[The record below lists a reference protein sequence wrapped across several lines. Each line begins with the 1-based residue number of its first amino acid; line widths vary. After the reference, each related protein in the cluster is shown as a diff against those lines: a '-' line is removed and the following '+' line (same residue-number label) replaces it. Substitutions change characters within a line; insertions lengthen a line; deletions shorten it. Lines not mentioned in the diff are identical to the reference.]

1 MSTPSIPATSSPTL
15 PNSAKITQTAANI
28 YAEFKKKIASLDE
41 QFQTYL
47 IFIIIG
53 IIVIIY
59 FVYLSYLSVL
69 KTKNCDS
76 INTLFP
82 DVNGY
87 IVPISKNNPDYS
99 YKLFDYYISTAY
111 NACSGGG
118 YKNNYV
124 DICILKSVIKQ
135 GVRCLDFEI
144 YSINNQPVVATS
156 IQDSYYVKETFNSV
170 PFGGKDSVMETI
182 NSHAFADGTCPNPT
196 DPVII
201 HLRLKSSN
209 QEMFKN
215 LAQIFTKYDKML
227 GIDYS
232 YEKNGKNLGT
242 LPLITFIGKII
253 LIIDRSNTAFLEC
266 EELLEYVNMTSNS
279 IFMRGLSYYNIKNS
293 PDVNELTD
301 FNRTGMT
308 IVFPDKDANPPNP
321 SGMLC
326 RNYGCQM
333 TGMRYQYVDDYLMEN
348 NNFFSRQGSAFVLK
362 PENLRFIPIVIPEP
376 TPQNPDYSYD
386 TRTFGNEYY
395 TMNI

>member
-1 MSTPSIPATSSPTL
+1 MSTPTISQATTKMPEIS
-15 PNSAKITQTAANI
+15 QTASNI
-28 YAEFKKKIASLDE
+28 YAEFKKKITSLDE

-47 IFIIIG
+47 IFGIISL
-53 IIVIIY
+53 IVIIY
-59 FVYLSYLSVL
+59 FGYMSYLAVL
-69 KTKNCDS
+69 KSKNCDS

-87 IVPISKNNPDYS
+87 IVPISKNNPEYS
-99 YKLFDYYISTAY
+99 LNLFDYYISTAY

-124 DICILKSVIKQ
+124 DTCILKSIIKQ

-170 PFGGKDSVMETI
+170 PFKDVMEVI
-182 NSHAFADGTCPNPT
+182 NSYAFADGTCPNPT
-196 DPVII
+196 DPIII
-201 HLRLKSSN
+201 HLRLMSTN

-215 LAQIFTKYDKML
+215 LAKIFSNYHKML

-232 YEKNGKNLGT
+232 YEKNGKNLGA
-242 LPLITFIGKII
+242 LPLVTFIGKII
-253 LIIDRSNTAFLEC
+253 LIIDRSNTSFLEC
-266 EELLEYVNMTSNS
+266 SELLEYVNITSNS
-279 IFMRGLSYYNIKNS
+279 IFMRGLSYYNVKNS
-293 PDVNELTD
+293 PDVNELTE
-301 FNRTGMT
+301 FNKTGMT

-333 TGMRYQYVDDYLMEN
+333 TAMRYQYVDDFLMEN
-348 NNFFSRQGSAFVLK
+348 NNFFSRGGSAFVLK
-362 PENLRFIPIVIPEP
+362 PENLRHVPIVIPDP
-376 TPQNPDYSYD
+376 IPQNPDYSYS
-386 TRTFGNEYY
+386 TRTFGNKYY

>member
-1 MSTPSIPATSSPTL
+1 MSTPTIQATTQTPQ
-15 PNSAKITQTAANI
+15 ITQTATNI

-47 IFIIIG
+47 IFGIITL
-53 IIVIIY
+53 IVIIY
-59 FVYLSYLSVL
+59 FGYMSYLSVL
-69 KTKNCDS
+69 KSKNCDS

-87 IVPISKNNPDYS
+87 IAPISKNNTEYS
-99 YKLFDYYISTAY
+99 FKLFDYYISSAY

-124 DICILKSVIKQ
+124 DTCILKSIIKQ

-144 YSINNQPVVATS
+144 YSIDNQPVVATS

-170 PFGGKDSVMETI
+170 PFKDVMEVI
-182 NSHAFADGTCPNPT
+182 NSYAFAEGTSPNPT
-196 DPVII
+196 DPLII
-201 HLRLKSSN
+201 HLRLKSTN

-215 LAQIFTKYDKML
+215 LAKIFTNYHKML
-227 GIDYS
+227 GVDYS
-232 YEKNGKNLGT
+232 YEKNGKNLGD
-242 LPLITFIGKII
+242 LPLVTFIGKII
-253 LIIDRSNTAFLEC
+253 LIIDRSNTSFLEC
-266 EELLEYVNMTSNS
+266 DELLEYVNMTSNS

-293 PDVNELTD
+293 PDVNELTE
-301 FNRTGMT
+301 FNKTGMT

-333 TGMRYQYVDDYLMEN
+333 TAVRYQYVDEYLMEN
-348 NNFFSRQGSAFVLK
+348 NNFFSRGGSAFVLK
-362 PENLRFIPIVIPEP
+362 PENLRYIPIVIPDP
-376 TPQNPDYSYD
+376 TQQNPDYSYS
-386 TRTFGNEYY
+386 TRTFGNQYY
-395 TMNI
+395 TMDI